1 MFVKREVGVI
11 REKYSRQVML
21 VLSVVVLLLSIGSGT
36 GLAATETVDKIV
48 VTISADESPPERIAK
63 RMTTSIMTVGE
74 QMLAGRSIVE
84 VETNQAKYENLVRDI
99 FNRVLVGY
107 TVEQVSL
114 SPGTST
120 GILVA
125 VRPWGDVVRDVSLEI
140 DMGGLSPEVMTL
152 IKKDMGKVEDQVANV
167 LIGLP
172 VESVE
177 WAGGISKTVIRELLA
192 AQLPEFRSNLEI
204 TAGQQTTVKLS
215 LIPTGPIINNVE
227 LSLRSRTIPNIL
239 LAEARP
245 PVREAA
251 EILRGLPVAFVERHK
266 AYFSTEVQKTAAKH
280 PLVKKYGLN
289 LTPVVNPG
297 VNTEITLDAETTKYR
312 VTLEGSLDMG
322 READNNTLAK
332 LHFGKFTGNRDE
344 VFMEIKFIPDNLD
357 WEFEPGWGH
366 KFTKNTAAGLRVNV
380 SERQSIFWLDHYLSP
395 NWTLRLEDTPKTDYY
410 EFGVRYKLHEFL
422 SAEYVI
428 TEKENWL
435 RLIANL

>member
-1 MFVKREVGVI
+1 
-11 REKYSRQVML
+11 ML
-21 VLSVVVLLLSIGSGT
+21 VLSTVVLLLSAWSGT
-36 GLAATETVDKIV
+36 GSAATETVDKIV
-48 VTISADESPPERIAK
+48 VNVAAAELPTDRIVK
-63 RMTTSIMTVGE
+63 RMTASIMAVGE
-74 QMLAGRSIVE
+74 QMLVGRTIVD

-120 GILVA
+120 GIV
-125 VRPWGDVVRDVSLEI
+125 VNMRPWGDVVRDVSVEI
-140 DMGGLSPEVMTL
+140 DIGGLSPDVMAL
-152 IKKDMGKVEDQVANV
+152 IKQDMGKVEDQVADV

-172 VESVE
+172 VDSVE

-192 AQLPEFRSNLEI
+192 DQLPEFRSNLEI
-204 TAGQQTTVKLS
+204 TAGQHTIVKLS
-215 LIPTGPIINNVE
+215 LIPTGPIINNVQ

-251 EILRGLPVAFVERHK
+251 EMLRGLPVAFVERHK
-266 AYFSTEVQKTAAKH
+266 EYFSNKVQKTAANH
-280 PLVKKYGLN
+280 PLVKTYGLI
-289 LTPVVNPG
+289 LTPVVSPG
-297 VNTEITLDAETTKYR
+297 VDTEITLQAETTKYR
-312 VTLEGSLDMG
+312 VILEGNLDMG
-322 READNNTLAK
+322 RQHDNTSGK
-332 LHFGKFTGNRDE
+332 LHVGKFAGSRDE
-344 VFMEIKFIPDNLD
+344 FFMEIKFIPTNME

-366 KFTKNTAAGLRVNV
+366 KFAENTVAGVKYNISDR
-380 SERQSIFWLDHYLSP
+380 ESILWLDHSLGP
-395 NWTLRLEDTPKTDYY
+395 NWTLRLEDTPKADYY